1 MKYLISLIGVII
13 LTVIIIKTHNKPQ
26 KENSK
31 NSEKKIPNN
40 EPQPPDYYPYQKS
53 TFSPKKSINFIKS
66 SKNLA
71 ENMNILYVP
80 KLDLKTLFK

>member
-40 EPQPPDYYPYQKS
+40 EPQPPDYYPYQKKHLL
-53 TFSPKKSINFIKS
+53 TKEEYKFYK
-66 SKNLA
+66 
-71 ENMNILYVP
+71 V
-80 KLDLKTLFK
+80 LKESCREYEYIIF